1 MKHSH
6 WIWALA
12 MLPAAWAGAAPK
24 MAAIPGGE
32 FEMGDHHG
40 FVDPKHGGDETPIHT
55 VRLDAFQIG
64 VYTVTTSEY
73 CEFLNSAL
81 AQPMIEVRGGGV
93 YLVGGKDLLCET
105 REMSP
110 HSRIGWSGGKFGVL
124 DRKEN
129 HPIVC
134 IRWAGAAVYCN
145 WLSAQQRRPLCYD
158 TKTWECD
165 FNKSGF
171 RLPTE
176 AEWEYAGRGGMRD
189 PYRNF
194 PWGDEPDATKANWPE
209 SKNPFRAGPLP
220 WTTPV
225 GFFDGQLHRKAD
237 FGWPGT
243 QETYQT
249 SNGANGYGLHD
260 MSGNVWQFINDWYG
274 RDYYAYSPAENPP
287 GPASGSLVQDGKPYR
302 GMRGGNWYNGENGH
316 GRVSNRNPSYYRG
329 PQDPDHPYYHL
340 GFRIVLPANAESR
353 PVIKPTPVQHIPGR
367 EGGKGGGAPGA
378 KGKGK
383 GKSGE
388 GGGGGERRG
397 GEDRPQATNPGQPA
411 RGGSLVLRSPEVSD
425 GGTLPKEFTGDG
437 ESATLPLEWSGA
449 PAGTK
454 SYALVMHHIAPE
466 GEAKWYWTLYN
477 IPAAVTGLPKNVRG
491 IGTLGNN
498 SVNGQ
503 TEYAPPHSKGPGA
516 KIYVYTLYALSA
528 PPQISVPPARVDRD
542 TLLNA
547 IKDRTLASAALHVTY
562 SRDGLASNQGEGP
575 PRDAGDRPMR
585 EPDRQTERRDEGGQ
599 GRGGGGGGGREAM
612 PENKTPTSPNPGQ
625 TVGLFMNTPK
635 AFDGYT
641 LFAPK
646 HNTVIYLMDN
656 KGRAVHSWKSEYEPG
671 QSVYLQ
677 PNGNLL
683 HCCFTKNKGFTSGGE
698 GGRVEEFDWDG
709 NLVWEFD
716 YSSDT
721 YLSHHDIAPMPNG
734 NILLLV
740 VEKKSYDECLAAGF
754 DPGMLRDRQLFPDSV
769 IEVQPTRPKG
779 GKIVWQWKVWDHL
792 IQNND
797 RSKPNYGDPS
807 DHPERIDV
815 DCNGRAV
822 PAFWNH
828 MNSIDY
834 NPKLDQIMLS
844 VRGCNE
850 IWVLDHS
857 TTTKE
862 AAGSSG
868 GRHGKGGDLIYRWGN
883 PAAYGRGTAQDKQ
896 LVQQH
901 DGQWIPDGYPGAG
914 NITIF
919 NNGYDRGWSSV
930 EEIVP
935 PVDANGRYV
944 IRSGK
949 PFGPEKPVWHY
960 EAKNREDFFSSEI
973 SGAHRLPNGNTL
985 ICAGVVGHLF
995 DVTREGET
1003 VWQYVNP
1010 MVRGGILAQ
1019 GEVPGKDVRGHLWNA
1034 VFKVHRYARDYPGLA
1049 GRNLTRGDVIELP
1062 ASMKGK
1068 TGLNASDAPPEDRER
1083 FEQKD
1088 GRGKGKA
1095 RDDRGPGGGKGD
1107 SGDERQPPPQARQDD
1122 SPRGNEPP
1130 PPPDGGGQGRGG
1142 GQGFGRSL
1150 LSTALDADGD
1160 GTLNAGEVVNVAKSL
1175 RSLDKDGDG
1184 KLAASEIDDAPANQ
1198 PGKDGRPRRP
1208 GGPLMRALDTDGD
1221 GALSGAEMANAAAAL
1236 KAADKDGDGRVTRD
1250 EVDGG
1255 GGGRGGDPGRGKA
1268 PERN

>member
-1 MKHSH
+1 MQ
-6 WIWALA
+6 
-12 MLPAAWAGAAPK
+12 GAPK
-24 MAAIPGGE
+24 MATIPAGE

-40 FVDPKHGGDETPIHT
+40 FVDPKHGGDETPIHK
-55 VRLDAFQIG
+55 VRLGSFQIG
-64 VYTVTTSEY
+64 IYDVTTGEY

-81 AQPMIEVRGGGV
+81 LQKQIEVRDGGV
-93 YLVGGKDLLCET
+93 YVARGNDLLCET
-105 REMSP
+105 RGVSP
-110 HSRIGWSGGKFGVL
+110 YSRIAWDGKGFSVL
-124 DRKEN
+124 DKRED
-129 HPIVC
+129 HPVVC
-134 IRWAGAAVYCN
+134 IRWHGAAVYCN
-145 WLSAQQRRPLCYD
+145 WLSAQKGLPLCYD
-158 TKTWECD
+158 TTTWECD

-176 AEWEYAGRGGMRD
+176 AEWEYAARGGLHK

-194 PWGDEPDATKANWPE
+194 PWGDEPDAMKANWPE
-209 SKNPFRAGPLP
+209 SKNPFRAGPQP

-225 GFFDGQLHRKAD
+225 GFFNGKLHRKAD
-237 FGWPGT
+237 FGWPGE
-243 QETYQT
+243 QESFQS
-249 SNGANGYGLHD
+249 SNGANGYGLYD
-260 MSGNVWQFINDWYG
+260 MSGNVWQFVNDWYG

-340 GFRIVLPANAESR
+340 GFRVALPINAEGR
-353 PVIKPTPVQHIPGR
+353 PVIKPTPVQRIPGR
-367 EGGKGGGAPGA
+367 EGGKGGDPGGKGKA
-378 KGKGK
+378 KGKG
-383 GKSGE
+383 G
-388 GGGGGERRG
+388 RRG
-397 GEDRPQATNPGQPA
+397 GDADRAQATDTDRPV
-411 RGGSLVLRSPEVSD
+411 RGSSFVLSSPEVSD

-449 PAGTK
+449 PAATK
-454 SYALVMHHIAPE
+454 SYALIMHHIAPE
-466 GEAKWYWTLYN
+466 GEAKWYWTLYD
-477 IPAAVTGLPKNVRG
+477 IPASVKSLPKNVRG
-491 IGTLGNN
+491 VGTLGNN

-528 PPQISVPPARVDRD
+528 PPRISIPPAQVDRD

-547 IKDRTLASAALHVTY
+547 IRDRTLASAVLHVTY
-562 SRDGLASNQGEGP
+562 TREGLVPTQGERA

-585 EPDRQTERRDEGGQ
+585 EPDRQAREDRPPPRDENRPPPPENNMERRPREGGDDRLADRRGQGGQ
-599 GRGGGGGGGREAM
+599 GRRGGAGGGREAM
-612 PENKTPTSPNPGQ
+612 PENMPPASPNPGQ
-625 TVGLFMNTPK
+625 TVGLFLNTPK
-635 AFDGYT
+635 VFNGYT

-646 HNTVIYLMDN
+646 HNNVIYLMDN

-709 NLVWEFD
+709 DLIWEFE

-740 VEKKSYDECLAAGF
+740 VEKKAYEECLAAGF
-754 DPGMLRDRQLFPDSV
+754 NPEMLRDRQLFPDSV

-779 GKIVWQWKVWDHL
+779 GKIVWQWRVWDHL
-792 IQNND
+792 IQNNE

-807 DHPERIDV
+807 EHPELIDV

-828 MNSIDY
+828 MNSISY

-857 TTTKE
+857 ATTKE
-862 AAGSSG
+862 AQGHSG

-883 PAAYGRGTAQDKQ
+883 PAAYGRGTSQDKQ

-901 DGQWIPDGYPGAG
+901 DAQWIPEGYPGAG

-919 NNGYDRGWSSV
+919 NNGYDRGYSSV

-944 IRSGK
+944 IRSNR

-960 EAKNREDFFSSEI
+960 EAKKREDFFSSEI

-995 DVTREGET
+995 EVTREGET

-1019 GEVPGKDVRGHLWNA
+1019 GELPGKDVRGHLWNA
-1034 VFKVHRYARDYPGLA
+1034 VFKVHRYAPDYAGLA
-1049 GRNLTRGDVIELP
+1049 GRNLSRGDVIELP
-1062 ASMKGK
+1062 ASQKGK
-1068 TGLNASDAPPEDRER
+1068 TGLDAADAAPEDRER
-1083 FEQKD
+1083 FQQKD
-1088 GRGKGKA
+1088 GRGKSKG
-1095 RDDRGPGGGKGD
+1095 RDDRRPGESKSGRG
-1107 SGDERQPPPQARQDD
+1107 GDEGR
-1122 SPRGNEPP
+1122 PP
-1130 PPPDGGGQGRGG
+1130 PPPDQAQSRGGGGARDGGSQAQGR
-1142 GQGFGRSL
+1142 GQGFGRSF

-1160 GTLNAGEVVNVAKSL
+1160 G
-1175 RSLDKDGDG
+1175 R
-1184 KLAASEIDDAPANQ
+1184 
-1198 PGKDGRPRRP
+1198 
-1208 GGPLMRALDTDGD
+1208 
-1221 GALSGAEMANAAAAL
+1221 LSRE
-1236 KAADKDGDGRVTRD
+1236 

-1255 GGGRGGDPGRGKA
+1255 GRDGGQQP
-1268 PERN
+1268 PHN